1 VHNMAFSGP
10 VKLDP
15 GAPITPQ
22 AAVDGIA
29 LPMSFRRSSWCSAN
43 SCVEVAAMPD
53 GGVAVRDGKSPDV
66 TPVLMFSADE
76 WTAFISGVKAGEFG

>member
-1 VHNMAFSGP
+1 
-10 VKLDP
+10 
-15 GAPITPQ
+15 
-22 AAVDGIA
+22 
-29 LPMSFRRSSWCSAN
+29 
-43 SCVEVAAMPD
+43 MPD